1 MKATR
6 YRCSS
11 LFVWTLVLA
20 CTAFF
25 GDTNAELGGTSPVAS
40 IFASVITTESVAD
53 QSGIIPLKSV
63 AGYGPGGLR
72 TLEPELHILR
82 DTPEKIAKYST
93 PAGIQEI
100 KAKMT
105 QSLAIPIERALHN
118 LPRDEKSKA
127 LTGFA
132 VRGKNRDTLANVHR
146 VLVEGGN
153 RSGIFLTDEEV
164 SIVFFTPAISP
175 VTILQKIERKG
186 KVFNIN
192 YTLRNRYT
200 ANLTAKIVCI
210 PCGKLPAGKYQ
221 VTMTRDYE
229 AEKQFN
235 QAKVKPV
242 ERGLE
247 RRVICRPF
255 SFTQQKGKDAPT
267 SN

>member
-11 LFVWTLVLA
+11 LFVWTLVFA

-25 GDTNAELGGTSPVAS
+25 GDTNAELGGTSPFAS
-40 IFASVITTESVAD
+40 IFASVITTELVAE
-53 QSGIIPLKSV
+53 QPV
-63 AGYGPGGLR
+63 AISLEEIAGLGRGGLR
-72 TLEPELHILR
+72 TLEPELHISR
-82 DTPEKIAKYST
+82 DTPEKFAKYST
-93 PAGIQEI
+93 PEGIKEL
-100 KAKMT
+100 KAKMA

-118 LPRDEKSKA
+118 LPRDGNSKA

-132 VRGKNRDTLANVHR
+132 VRGKNRNALVNVHR
-146 VLVEGGN
+146 VLVEGGK
-153 RSGIFLTDEEV
+153 RSEIFLTDEEI

-175 VTILQKIERKG
+175 ATILRMIERRENT
-186 KVFNIN
+186 FDIR
-192 YTLRNRYT
+192 YALRNRYL
-200 ANLTAKIVCI
+200 ASMTAKIVFI
-210 PCGKLPAGKYQ
+210 PCGKLPPGEYQ

-247 RRVICRPF
+247 RRLICRPF
-255 SFTQQKGKDAPT
+255 SFSVVNAQQQ
-267 SN
+267 